1 MKHFILFSI
10 VLISLQLH
18 SQTDKEKLILLNK
31 ERKEIEKK
39 IDNLNG
45 SKNSRFLYIV
55 GVGSSYILDN
65 LYQNPVVNQN
75 GNVIIEESQSIK
87 TNLTLGIVY
96 TPYFRNI
103 LNGNG
108 DDYDKITHGISFATF
123 INPLTLTKNT
133 DNQSFFNVT
142 DFGIGIGYK
151 FAGNMMILGTVEW
164 FGVKQPRKWFI
175 EEFKNNN
182 QQYIVNNS
190 AQLSFDTSD
199 NNIFETKIVT
209 TVGFKVCY
217 TFDIVKNYQN
227 NK

>member
-1 MKHFILFSI
+1 M
-10 VLISLQLH
+10 LISLQLH